1 MATLVEIRAAVRSN
15 LSDAST
21 VWTDAEIDRAVD
33 EVTAD
38 FSRMIPDEKIHEII
52 IDKNITDEAWTSD
65 SGVAVTL
72 GNKPIDFGSET
83 VKQSTTVFV
92 RNTDYTMNYANGT
105 VTMLAAGSMADS
117 TASTIT
123 YTKQSIAFD
132 LSALTDLTTVIKV
145 ETSVGDVPQEHSS
158 FFIWGTTLWV
168 TTQGFGTQ
176 SPVGDKTHLR
186 IYYYAEHTPPA
197 AGAGSFPL
205 FLDEVM
211 IKGAVSYCLFIKHR
225 EQLQSGQTEI
235 ELGNTALDDLLKNGG
250 TVEDIETALTE
261 FDVVEANIGTN
272 LILAATKIVEAKVE
286 YDVAIDSLIGEVD
299 SILDT
304 ALTHLTGVNDSV
316 KEALDALTSGAYN
329 AAAKTALDKVLTYL
343 EGSTNSAK
351 AALQDIIDNTNMADA
366 NTALDK
372 VIVYLDL
379 IMNEGATS
387 GYLQEAEDV
396 WAEEVKHILTD
407 AGLPNAE
414 DFLETGDDLINAV
427 NLGVQ
432 AANLYATYAQ
442 NALGMGDRWSD
453 RRKDFIAM
461 SDRLNAIGQT
471 YIQEAAMRQG
481 ATDRLVNEA
490 STWVDVSET
499 FIAEAEERLRQVDRF
514 LGEAAQWRGVAQTM
528 NDFATN
534 RNSNAQLQIQ
544 AANGYV
550 SMAMAYIEQAE
561 GYVANGEILI
571 QKAQIRLGIG
581 NLNVAEGQGR
591 VVIGNSYLTIADRY
605 RDDALERHADYWS
618 MLRSRVQQARQR
630 SMVSVN
636 QYPTPGSPSAGRL
649 ADLPG

>member
-1 MATLVEIRAAVRSN
+1 M
-15 LSDAST
+15 
-21 VWTDAEIDRAVD
+21 
-33 EVTAD
+33 
-38 FSRMIPDEKIHEII
+38 
-52 IDKNITDEAWTSD
+52 
-65 SGVAVTL
+65 
-72 GNKPIDFGSET
+72 
-83 VKQSTTVFV
+83 
-92 RNTDYTMNYANGT
+92 
-105 VTMLAAGSMADS
+105 
-117 TASTIT
+117 
-123 YTKQSIAFD
+123 
-132 LSALTDLTTVIKV
+132 
-145 ETSVGDVPQEHSS
+145 
-158 FFIWGTTLWV
+158 
-168 TTQGFGTQ
+168 
-176 SPVGDKTHLR
+176 
-186 IYYYAEHTPPA
+186 
-197 AGAGSFPL
+197 
-205 FLDEVM
+205 
-211 IKGAVSYCLFIKHR
+211 
-225 EQLQSGQTEI
+225 
-235 ELGNTALDDLLKNGG
+235 
-250 TVEDIETALTE
+250 
-261 FDVVEANIGTN
+261 
-272 LILAATKIVEAKVE
+272 
-286 YDVAIDSLIGEVD
+286 
-299 SILDT
+299 
-304 ALTHLTGVNDSV
+304 
-316 KEALDALTSGAYN
+316 
-329 AAAKTALDKVLTYL
+329 
-343 EGSTNSAK
+343 
-351 AALQDIIDNTNMADA
+351 
-366 NTALDK
+366 
-372 VIVYLDL
+372 
-379 IMNEGATS
+379 
-387 GYLQEAEDV
+387 

-630 SMVSVN
+630 SMVSAN